1 MRQIVPYDDKSQCID
16 VKSSGY
22 DTDIDRNDIQKL
34 NNEDL

>member
-1 MRQIVPYDDKSQCID
+1 MRQIVLMMISHN
-16 VKSSGY
+16 VLKSSGY